1 MEGPS
6 VTTAAGPTLPKEL
19 VDLLVEFSVGMVKA
33 AIYPPGHPILDMVST
48 GVLGRL
54 NAVLAMRPALVIGVA
69 PTQLIVDAIAT
80 DPNHPVLRALATRL
94 HQHQIGSIRITPGVT
109 VDELERLMQTLGTAG
124 SGIDRPL
131 GLEGPDVLAQWPHL
145 RLMALSFSSLALADG
160 ETLSIDDAE
169 ALWIR
174 LVQIA
179 LPDLAVSGTEIEHA
193 LPATVAEAIERH
205 EGDTEYDQT
214 VMIVLYQLS
223 MAINT
228 RGGRD
233 ASGTRLRVSAL
244 VQELGQRTLERLLHL
259 GGDATRRRRFLQEV
273 VGAVTTNAVLALAVA
288 AATVSQQTI
297 STAMRGMLSKLAS
310 QAEEGT
316 GDQAAIADV
325 ALRQQVTEL
334 IERWTRG
341 ETDPSVYRAAL
352 DRLAARDPMA
362 RPTDEATPVEPSRVL
377 AIGLEIETLGSSMW
391 PAIDE
396 MITRGEIEGLM
407 DLVDQA
413 PAAWMRD
420 ALWAAIATPARLDAL
435 TRRHPFP
442 HRSVERLIT
451 RMGIAAVPVLVD
463 ALEAVTDPATIERYL
478 GLLEQIGAPVARAL
492 VPHLTIVRWPT
503 LRSLLVLLGRHPTW
517 TSAYDPGAF
526 STHPDVGVRREAIR
540 QLLRDARQQGATM
553 AWALVDP
560 DETIVRLTLAA
571 AMGHCPREVAS
582 VLKVRAD
589 DETLRPE
596 MRALAVRAAAGHM
609 APETPIWLA
618 NRVMRPARLLR
629 RATLLPT
636 TPELLAAVEGVAVH
650 WGSHPAGRE
659 VLTLAATSN
668 DPAVRAATMVRP
680 RGG

>member
-1 MEGPS
+1 
-6 VTTAAGPTLPKEL
+6 
-19 VDLLVEFSVGMVKA
+19 
-33 AIYPPGHPILDMVST
+33 
-48 GVLGRL
+48 
-54 NAVLAMRPALVIGVA
+54 
-69 PTQLIVDAIAT
+69 
-80 DPNHPVLRALATRL
+80 
-94 HQHQIGSIRITPGVT
+94 
-109 VDELERLMQTLGTAG
+109 
-124 SGIDRPL
+124 
-131 GLEGPDVLAQWPHL
+131 
-145 RLMALSFSSLALADG
+145 MALSFSSLALADG

-193 LPATVAEAIERH
+193 LPTTVAEAIERH

-316 GDQAAIADV
+316 GDQAAVADV

-596 MRALAVRAAAGHM
+596 MRALAVRAVAGHT

>member
-33 AIYPPGHPILDMVST
+33 AIYPPGHPILDTVST

-54 NAVLAMRPALVIGVA
+54 NAVLATRPALVIGVA
-69 PTQLIVDAIAT
+69 PMQLIVDAIAT

-244 VQELGQRTLERLLHL
+244 VQKLGQRTLERLLHL

-492 VPHLTIVRWPT
+492 VPHLTIVRWTT

-540 QLLRDARQQGATM
+540 ELLRDARQQGATM
-553 AWALVDP
+553 AWAFVDP
-560 DETIVRLTLAA
+560 DETIVRLSLAA

-589 DETLRPE
+589 DELLRPE
-596 MRALAVRAAAGHM
+596 MRALAVRAVAGHT

-618 NRVMRPARLLR
+618 SRVMRPARLLR

-659 VLTLAATSN
+659 VLTLAAMSN
-668 DPAVRAATMVRP
+668 DPAVRAATMVRR

>member
-33 AIYPPGHPILDMVST
+33 AIYPPGHPILDTVST

-54 NAVLAMRPALVIGVA
+54 NAVLATRPALVIGVA
-69 PTQLIVDAIAT
+69 PMQLIVDAIAT

-352 DRLAARDPMA
+352 DRLAARDPMV
-362 RPTDEATPVEPSRVL
+362 RPTDEATPVEPWRVL

-463 ALEAVTDPATIERYL
+463 ALEAATDPATIERYL

-560 DETIVRLTLAA
+560 NETIVRLTLAA

-596 MRALAVRAAAGHM
+596 MRALAVRAVAGHT

>member
-33 AIYPPGHPILDMVST
+33 AIYPPGHPILDTVST

-54 NAVLAMRPALVIGVA
+54 NAVLATRPALVIGVA
-69 PTQLIVDAIAT
+69 PMQLIVDAIAT

-288 AATVSQQTI
+288 AATVSQQAI

-352 DRLAARDPMA
+352 DRLAARWGSA
-362 RPTDEATPVEPSRVL
+362 ISGINRRPSRR
-377 AIGLEIETLGSSMW
+377 T
-391 PAIDE
+391 
-396 MITRGEIEGLM
+396 
-407 DLVDQA
+407 
-413 PAAWMRD
+413 
-420 ALWAAIATPARLDAL
+420 
-435 TRRHPFP
+435 
-442 HRSVERLIT
+442 
-451 RMGIAAVPVLVD
+451 
-463 ALEAVTDPATIERYL
+463 
-478 GLLEQIGAPVARAL
+478 
-492 VPHLTIVRWPT
+492 RWPMRGGGPSC
-503 LRSLLVLLGRHPTW
+503 RSW
-517 TSAYDPGAF
+517 
-526 STHPDVGVRREAIR
+526 RRER
-540 QLLRDARQQGATM
+540 RS
-553 AWALVDP
+553 
-560 DETIVRLTLAA
+560 
-571 AMGHCPREVAS
+571 AS
-582 VLKVRAD
+582 STTRSERSD
-589 DETLRPE
+589 RSPCW
-596 MRALAVRAAAGHM
+596 RR
-609 APETPIWLA
+609 
-618 NRVMRPARLLR
+618 NR
-629 RATLLPT
+629 
-636 TPELLAAVEGVAVH
+636 
-650 WGSHPAGRE
+650 
-659 VLTLAATSN
+659 
-668 DPAVRAATMVRP
+668 
-680 RGG
+680 

>member
-33 AIYPPGHPILDMVST
+33 AIYPPGHPILDTVST

-214 VMIVLYQLS
+214 VMIVLYQMS

>member
-33 AIYPPGHPILDMVST
+33 AIYPPGHPILDTVST

-54 NAVLAMRPALVIGVA
+54 NAVLATRPALVIGVA
-69 PTQLIVDAIAT
+69 PMQLIVDAIAT

-244 VQELGQRTLERLLHL
+244 VQKLGQRTLERLLHL

-492 VPHLTIVRWPT
+492 VPHLTIVRWTT

-540 QLLRDARQQGATM
+540 ELLRDARQQGATM
-553 AWALVDP
+553 AWAFVDP
-560 DETIVRLTLAA
+560 DKTIVRLSLAA

-589 DETLRPE
+589 DELLRPE
-596 MRALAVRAAAGHM
+596 MRALAVRAVAGHT

-618 NRVMRPARLLR
+618 SRVMRPARLLR

-659 VLTLAATSN
+659 VLTLAAMSN
-668 DPAVRAATMVRP
+668 DPAVQAATMVRR

>member
-33 AIYPPGHPILDMVST
+33 AIYPPGHPILDTVST

-54 NAVLAMRPALVIGVA
+54 NAVLATRPALVIGVA
-69 PTQLIVDAIAT
+69 PMQLIVDAIAT

-179 LPDLAVSGTEIEHA
+179 LPDLAVSGAEIEHA

-341 ETDPSVYRAAL
+341 ETDLSVYRAAL
-352 DRLAARDPMA
+352 DRLAARDPMV
-362 RPTDEATPVEPSRVL
+362 RPTDEATPVEPWRVL

-463 ALEAVTDPATIERYL
+463 ALEAATDPATIERYL

-560 DETIVRLTLAA
+560 DETIVRLALAA

-596 MRALAVRAAAGHM
+596 MRALAVRAVAGHM

>member
-19 VDLLVEFSVGMVKA
+19 VDLLFEFSVGMVKA
-33 AIYPPGHPILDMVST
+33 AIYPPGHPILDTVST

-54 NAVLAMRPALVIGVA
+54 NAVLATRPALVIGVA

-131 GLEGPDVLAQWPHL
+131 GLEGPDVLAQWQHL

-214 VMIVLYQLS
+214 VMIVLYQMS

-352 DRLAARDPMA
+352 DRLAARDPMV

-377 AIGLEIETLGSSMW
+377 TIGLEIETLGSSMW

-442 HRSVERLIT
+442 HRSIERLIT

-463 ALEAVTDPATIERYL
+463 ALEAATDPATIERYL

-517 TSAYDPGAF
+517 TSAYDPGAV

-659 VLTLAATSN
+659 VLTLAATSH

-680 RGG
+680 RGS

>member
-33 AIYPPGHPILDMVST
+33 AIYPPGHPILDTVST

-80 DPNHPVLRALATRL
+80 DPNHPALRALATRL

-179 LPDLAVSGTEIEHA
+179 LPDLAVSGAEIEHA

-214 VMIVLYQLS
+214 VMIVLYQMS

-233 ASGTRLRVSAL
+233 ASGTRLRVSAV

-273 VGAVTTNAVLALAVA
+273 VGAVTTNAVLTLTVA
-288 AATVSQQTI
+288 AATVSHQTI

-325 ALRQQVTEL
+325 ALRQQVTAL

-362 RPTDEATPVEPSRVL
+362 RPTDEATSVEPSRVL
-377 AIGLEIETLGSSMW
+377 AIGLEIETLGISMW

-396 MITRGEIEGLM
+396 MIERGEVEGLM

-420 ALWAAIATPARLDAL
+420 ALWAAIATPAQLDAL

-463 ALEAVTDPATIERYL
+463 ALEAATDPATIERYL
-478 GLLEQIGAPVARAL
+478 GLLEQIGAPVVRAL

-517 TSAYDPGAF
+517 TSAYDPSAF

-540 QLLRDARQQGATM
+540 QLLREARQQGATM

-582 VLKVRAD
+582 VLRVRAD

-618 NRVMRPARLLR
+618 RRVMRPARLLR